1 MLEQLTNVIKEKM
14 EKAPDLDTTYKFV
27 LKDLGVIYLD
37 FPNKQVHNE
46 DKDADCSVYMK
57 PENFEKLLK
66 GELNP
71 TTAFMLGKIKIQ
83 GDIGAAMK
91 LTQFL

>member
-1 MLEQLTNVIKEKM
+1 MLEKLTNVIKEKM
-14 EKAPDLDTTYKFV
+14 EKAPTIDSTYKFV
-27 LKDLGVIYLD
+27 LKDVGVIYLD

-46 DKDADCSVYMK
+46 DKEADCAVYMK
-57 PENFEKLLK
+57 PDNFEKLLK

-71 TTAFMLGKIKIQ
+71 TTAFMLGKIKVK